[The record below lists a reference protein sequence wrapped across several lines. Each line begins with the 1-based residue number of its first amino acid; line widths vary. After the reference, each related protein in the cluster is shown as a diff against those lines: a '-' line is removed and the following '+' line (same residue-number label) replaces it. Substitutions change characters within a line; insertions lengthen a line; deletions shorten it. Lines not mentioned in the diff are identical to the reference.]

1 MALIRSI
8 GRWAMTALVI
18 NCIIG
23 GGIFGLPGEL
33 NRLLGRASPFAMIFA
48 ALGMALILACFA
60 EVASQFSEPG
70 GAYLYVR
77 TAFGG
82 FAGMQIG
89 WFDLLNVIGTVAALA
104 NLFVD
109 YIAPFFPSTLN
120 SWNRALVMAILIAI
134 PAAVNYRGVR
144 SGANLSSLMTLAKL
158 LPLALLVLVG
168 VTHFARQPQLI
179 QFSDITSPGLA
190 GWVRAMAFLL
200 WAFGGWED
208 SVLPTGEVRE
218 PRRTIPFGLGM
229 GLLACAVIYMLLQ
242 FVVVATIGTRTTDA
256 PLTVTASVLL
266 GRSGAAFVAIAAL
279 VSIYGWISA
288 AMLYGPR
295 LTYSLAAQGE
305 FPALFARLHPRF
317 HTPAAAI
324 LLYAFTAWVLAAS
337 GTFLWLVAVTA
348 GSMMVLYAAVCASL
362 IRLRK
367 LRPNADAF
375 RIPFGPVLSI
385 VGVAIALALMTG
397 LKRRELLLMCVTA
410 LIATANW
417 LWVRRRNLE
426 LEANVKAAAVPL
438 SPP

>member
-1 MALIRSI
+1 
-8 GRWAMTALVI
+8 
-18 NCIIG
+18 
-23 GGIFGLPGEL
+23 
-33 NRLLGRASPFAMIFA
+33 
-48 ALGMALILACFA
+48 
-60 EVASQFSEPG
+60 
-70 GAYLYVR
+70 
-77 TAFGG
+77 
-82 FAGMQIG
+82 
-89 WFDLLNVIGTVAALA
+89 
-104 NLFVD
+104 
-109 YIAPFFPSTLN
+109 
-120 SWNRALVMAILIAI
+120 
-134 PAAVNYRGVR
+134 
-144 SGANLSSLMTLAKL
+144 
-158 LPLALLVLVG
+158 
-168 VTHFARQPQLI
+168 
-179 QFSDITSPGLA
+179 
-190 GWVRAMAFLL
+190 
-200 WAFGGWED
+200 
-208 SVLPTGEVRE
+208 
-218 PRRTIPFGLGM
+218 
-229 GLLACAVIYMLLQ
+229 
-242 FVVVATIGTRTTDA
+242 
-256 PLTVTASVLL
+256 LL